1 MSERNFWFFQT
12 FQRIQRNRQSRI
24 RVKLSRRAGKRP
36 DEVLE
41 EEMEEMDGSAGS
53 PNPLARHFR
62 QHSSSHT
69 QTSTPGKVKF
79 SNDPNKFVQS
89 NLFPL
94 FVIWGCKANCINDST
109 SHPGS

>member
-1 MSERNFWFFQT
+1 MSERKFLFFQT

-79 SNDPNKFVQS
+79 SNDPNQFVKP
-89 NLFPL
+89 NLFTL
-94 FVIWGCKANCINDST
+94 IVIWGCKANCINDST

>member
-1 MSERNFWFFQT
+1 MSERKFSLFQT

-79 SNDPNKFVQS
+79 SNDPYRVLICQTQS
-89 NLFPL
+89 FHFICYLGL
-94 FVIWGCKANCINDST
+94 QSECK
-109 SHPGS
+109 